1 MYDNYCTVCNK
12 VTWCN
17 QRRLFKWWHN
27 STLVIARTTMCTCL
41 ACEIGNSN
49 PFTILKVTCKLK
61 IKWLS
66 KTNHSDVYIGD
77 FKRNHYVLFTDLGK
91 KTQGI
96 GRNVIT
102 YVYLLRVS
110 CDNCGSLF
118 VRYTVTPEKV
128 FLNY

>member
-1 MYDNYCTVCNK
+1 
-12 VTWCN
+12 
-17 QRRLFKWWHN
+17 
-27 STLVIARTTMCTCL
+27 MCTCL

-49 PFTILKVTCKLK
+49 PFMILKVTCKLK

-77 FKRNHYVLFTDLGK
+77 FKRNHYVLFTDLDK
-91 KTQGI
+91 KTQEI

-128 FLNY
+128 CF